1 MPKLMVG
8 IPSIYRLPPRVY
20 TALVVISFSPLNGS
34 SSMNNVKSIG
44 VAVASLIGMVLI
56 VGGIKGGQIAAM
68 VSAGENTPPP
78 SETVSTF
85 TAEVQQWPNIYTAM
99 GTVEA
104 SEGIVIAAEVA
115 GKVKDIRFK
124 SGEQVKKGTVIL
136 VQESGNEQAQL
147 SAAEA
152 RLRLAKS
159 NHERL
164 VALRQRNTVSQSEL
178 DTAVQQMES
187 AQGDVNDLKTT
198 LEKKVVRA
206 PFDGRLGIRKVD
218 LGEDLQVGGEIVSLQ
233 ATNTVRVNF
242 PVPQFWLVQ
251 MDRGLPVEVNVGDGS
266 DATIKGEITAIGAE
280 ISAVTRNAIVQSY
293 LQNEKSQLI
302 PGMAVETKVTLSNP
316 QEVLA
321 VPSTAVIYAPF
332 GDTVFIIEVGEKPG
346 TFKARQQFVRLGKAR
361 GDFVEIVDG
370 LKAGDVV
377 ASAGAF
383 KLLNGQAVTV
393 SALPTPEFKLEPTPA
408 DS

>member
-1 MPKLMVG
+1 
-8 IPSIYRLPPRVY
+8 
-20 TALVVISFSPLNGS
+20 
-34 SSMNNVKSIG
+34 MNKTVKSILISI
-44 VAVASLIGMVLI
+44 ASIVGIIFV
-56 VGGIKGGQIAAM
+56 VGGIKASQIFAM
-68 VSAGENTPPP
+68 IDSGKNAPEMT
-78 SETVSTF
+78 ETISTF
-85 TAEVQQWPNIYTAM
+85 TAETQQWPNTYTAV

-104 SEGIVIAAEVA
+104 SEGITVAAEVA
-115 GKVKDIRFK
+115 GKVQKITFK
-124 SGEQVKKGTVIL
+124 PGEYVKKGTVLL

-159 NHERL
+159 TYERL
-164 VALRQRNTVSQSEL
+164 VQLRKNNTVSQSAL
-178 DTAVQQMES
+178 DEGLQQMES
-187 AQGDVNDLKTT
+187 AQGEVDNLKTT
-198 LEKKVVRA
+198 LEKKIVKA
-206 PFDGRLGIRKVD
+206 PFDGRLGIRQVD
-218 LGEDLQVGGEIVSLQ
+218 LGQDLQVGADIVSLQ

-251 MDRGLPVEVNVGDGS
+251 MSRGLPVEVSVGDGS
-266 DATIKGEITAIGAE
+266 DEVIKGEITAIGAE
-280 ISAVTRNAIVQSY
+280 INSLTRNAIVQSY
-293 LQNEKSQLI
+293 LANGESLLI
-302 PGMAVETKVTLSNP
+302 PGMAVETQVTLSEP

-332 GDTVFIIEVGEKPG
+332 GDTVFIIEPGEKEG
-346 TFKARQQFVRLGKAR
+346 SFKARQQFVRLGKAR

-383 KLLNGQAVTV
+383 RLLNGQAVTIT
-393 SALPTPEFKLEPTPA
+393 SLPTPEFKTDPVPA

>member
-1 MPKLMVG
+1 MREVMVG
-8 IPSIYRLPPRVY
+8 IP
-20 TALVVISFSPLNGS
+20 LVVNPSSAARFQIVLLLFLHGS
-34 SSMNNVKSIG
+34 SFMNNAKSIG
-44 VAVASLIGMVLI
+44 IAAASL
-56 VGGIKGGQIAAM
+56 VGIFLVVAGVKFGQIMAM
-68 VSAGENTPPP
+68 VSAGENTPPVTQ
-78 SETVSTF
+78 TVSTF
-85 TAEVQQWPNIYTAM
+85 TAELQQWPNSYTAM

-115 GKVKDIRFK
+115 GKVKEIRFK
-124 SGEQVKKGTVIL
+124 SGEQVKKGTVLI

-164 VALRQRNTVSQSEL
+164 LELRKRNTVSQSEL
-178 DTAVQQMES
+178 DAALQQMES

-198 LEKKVVRA
+198 LEKKIVRA

-218 LGEDLQVGGEIVSLQ
+218 LGQDLQVGGELVSLQ
-233 ATNTVRVNF
+233 ATNSVRVNF

-251 MDRGLPVEVNVGDGS
+251 MTRGLPVEVNVGDGS
-266 DATIKGEITAIGAE
+266 DAVIKGEITAIGAE
-280 ISAVTRNAIVQSY
+280 ISPLTRNAIVQSY
-293 LQNEKSQLI
+293 LQNENNLLI
-302 PGMAVETKVTLSNP
+302 PGMAVETKVTLSDP

-321 VPSTAVIYAPF
+321 VPATAVIYAPF
-332 GDTVFIIEVGEKPG
+332 GDTVFVIEPGETTG
-346 TFKARQQFVRLGKAR
+346 SFKARQQFVRLGKAR

-370 LKAGDVV
+370 LKPGEVV

-393 SALPTPEFKLEPTPA
+393 GTLPTPEYKLEPTPA

>member
-1 MPKLMVG
+1 
-8 IPSIYRLPPRVY
+8 
-20 TALVVISFSPLNGS
+20 
-34 SSMNNVKSIG
+34 MNKAKSIG
-44 VAVASLIGMVLI
+44 IAIASLLGI
-56 VGGIKGGQIAAM
+56 VVVVGVIKATQISAM
-68 VSAGENTPPP
+68 VDAGKNTPAP

-85 TAEVQQWPNIYTAM
+85 KAEIQQWPNSYKAM

-115 GKVKDIRFK
+115 GKVKEIRFK
-124 SGEQVKKGTVIL
+124 SGENIKKGTVIL

-147 SAAEA
+147 NAAEA

-159 NHERL
+159 NHDRL
-164 VALRQRNTVSQSEL
+164 VELRKRNTVSQSEL
-178 DTAVQQMES
+178 DTAIQQMGS
-187 AQGDVNDLKTT
+187 AEGDVGDLKAT
-198 LEKKVVRA
+198 LEKKLVRA

-218 LGEDLQVGGEIVSLQ
+218 LGEDLQVGGAIVSLQ
-233 ATNTVRVNF
+233 ATNSVRVNF

-251 MDRGLPVEVNVGDGS
+251 MTRGLPVEVNVGDGS
-266 DATIKGEITAIGAE
+266 DATISGEITAIGAE
-280 ISAVTRNAIVQSY
+280 ISSVTRNAIVQSY
-293 LQNEKSQLI
+293 LNNDKSQLI
-302 PGMAVETKVTLSNP
+302 PGMAVETKVTLSDP
-316 QEVLA
+316 QDVLA

-332 GDTVFIIEVGEKPG
+332 GDTVFVIEKDKKDNV
-346 TFKARQQFVRLGKAR
+346 FKARQQFVRLGKAR

-383 KLLNGQAVTV
+383 KLLNGQNVTV
-393 SALPTPEFKLEPTPA
+393 GKLPTPEYKLEPTPA

>member
-1 MPKLMVG
+1 ML
-8 IPSIYRLPPRVY
+8 
-20 TALVVISFSPLNGS
+20 LVSKSFLSSSFNGS
-34 SSMNNVKSIG
+34 SSMNNAKSIG
-44 VAVASLIGMVLI
+44 IAAASLLGIILL
-56 VGGIKGGQIAAM
+56 VGGVKGGQIAAM
-68 VSAGENTPPP
+68 VQAGENTPAP

-85 TAEVQQWPNIYTAM
+85 TAELQRWPNSYTAM

-115 GKVKDIRFK
+115 GKVKEIRFN
-124 SGEQVKKGTVIL
+124 SGEQVKKGTVLL

-164 VALRQRNTVSQSEL
+164 LELRKRNTVSQSEL
-178 DTAVQQMES
+178 DAALQQMES

-218 LGEDLQVGGEIVSLQ
+218 LGQDLQVGGELVSLQ

-251 MDRGLPVEVNVGDGS
+251 MTRGLPVEVNVGDGS

-280 ISAVTRNAIVQSY
+280 ISTLTRNAIVQSY
-293 LQNEKSQLI
+293 LQNENNLLI
-302 PGMAVETKVTLSNP
+302 PGMAVETKVTLSDP

-332 GDTVFIIEVGEKPG
+332 GDTVFVIEPGEAAG
-346 TFKARQQFVRLGKAR
+346 SFKARQQFVRLGKSR

-370 LKAGDVV
+370 LKPGEVV

-393 SALPTPEFKLEPTPA
+393 GNLPTPEYKLEPTPA